1 VNAVV
6 FDLDGTLIDSYRDI
20 AGAVNEVLGALDLP
34 QHDPEQV
41 KSMIGGGVAML
52 LSRALGERSDR
63 LDAARARFKEA
74 YAARLVATTRCY
86 DGVLEM
92 LDELA
97 SHGLLCLVA
106 TNKPSYFTAE
116 LLVRLELAPRIA
128 AHACADEVAERKP
141 DPAVVRL
148 ALARANGAEALAYVG
163 DMPIDRETSRRAGIP
178 FLGVGWGFDRS
189 GLEASGSERI
199 VKDSKELVGE
209 LLQRS
214 KSKDKHQT

>member
-20 AGAVNEVLGALDLP
+20 AGALNEVLGTLDLP
-34 QHDPEQV
+34 QHDPERV

-74 YAARLVATTRCY
+74 YGARLVATTRCY

-97 SHGLLCLVA
+97 GHGVRCLVA
-106 TNKPSYFTAE
+106 TNNRASQPTP
-116 LLVRLELAPRIA
+116 APTR
-128 AHACADEVAERKP
+128 
-141 DPAVVRL
+141 
-148 ALARANGAEALAYVG
+148 
-163 DMPIDRETSRRAGIP
+163 S
-178 FLGVGWGFDRS
+178 RS
-189 GLEASGSERI
+189 GSRTRLWFGWRWLGRTGRRRSPTSATCRSIERP
-199 VKDSKELVGE
+199 VGE
-209 LLQRS
+209 PAFRS
-214 KSKDKHQT
+214 SVSAGASTGTGSRPLAQNGS